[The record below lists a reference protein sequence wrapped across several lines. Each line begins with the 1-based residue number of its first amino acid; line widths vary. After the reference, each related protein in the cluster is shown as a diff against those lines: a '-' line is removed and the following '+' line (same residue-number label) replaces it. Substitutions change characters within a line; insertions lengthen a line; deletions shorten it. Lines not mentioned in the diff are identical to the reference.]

1 MTQAKVYITAD
12 GDPQI
17 GNFLTPINNSP
28 AIKFFI
34 DWLPINRPGL
44 GPISRGLEIGMAHGY
59 WLVGPFTQLG
69 PLRSEPVGTVVGL
82 LGACSIVLLMTMALS
97 IYGYV
102 TPLKETAVGDA
113 KGWSEFAAG
122 FLIGGVGGGSCCLS
136 PVGQCGLG
144 LKWFQ
149 FGVGSVA
156 GIRLSIALY

>member
-17 GNFLTPINNSP
+17 GNFLTPVNNSP

-102 TPLKETAVGDA
+102 TPLKETPVGDA

-122 FLIGGVGGGSCCLS
+122 FLIGGVGGAVVAYLLLVNADLVLS
-136 PVGQCGLG
+136 GFNL
-144 LKWFQ
+144 
-149 FGVGSVA
+149 
-156 GIRLSIALY
+156 ALAQLPG

>member
-17 GNFLTPINNSP
+17 GNFLTPVNNSP

-122 FLIGGVGGGSCCLS
+122 FLIGGVGGAVVAYLLLVNADLVLS
-136 PVGQCGLG
+136 GFNL
-144 LKWFQ
+144 
-149 FGVGSVA
+149 
-156 GIRLSIALY
+156 ALAQLPG

>member
-82 LGACSIVLLMTMALS
+82 LGGLQYC
-97 IYGYV
+97 
-102 TPLKETAVGDA
+102 
-113 KGWSEFAAG
+113 
-122 FLIGGVGGGSCCLS
+122 
-136 PVGQCGLG
+136 PVDDHG
-144 LKWFQ
+144 
-149 FGVGSVA
+149 
-156 GIRLSIALY
+156 ALYLWLCHASEGDRGWGCQRLE

>member
-122 FLIGGVGGGSCCLS
+122 FLIGGVGGAVVAYLLLVNADLVLS
-136 PVGQCGLG
+136 GFNL
-144 LKWFQ
+144 
-149 FGVGSVA
+149 
-156 GIRLSIALY
+156 ALAQLPG